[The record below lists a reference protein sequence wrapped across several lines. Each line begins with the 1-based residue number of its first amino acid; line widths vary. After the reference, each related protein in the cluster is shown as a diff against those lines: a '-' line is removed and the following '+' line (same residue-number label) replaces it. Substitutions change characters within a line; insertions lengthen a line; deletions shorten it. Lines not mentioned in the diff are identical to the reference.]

1 MNNTLTSAA
10 ANLKNLENQRAAVAA
25 KDESGSTTQI
35 EVHGQHVEA
44 GTTLNNLERLHILD
58 KATAAEVES
67 AQQRVN
73 DLAAKLVA
81 TERRNKL
88 IKEEL
93 QKIDAEI
100 LKAKQEIAAARREFC
115 VKRSNDLLNEI
126 KTDAKLR
133 ARIIE
138 AMASRAASGSS
149 GYTFSVAYFVQHHF
163 SAIFPEISEG
173 EARVATEKFTKENGL
188 EV

>member
-35 EVHGQHVEA
+35 ELHGQHVEA

-58 KATAAEVES
+58 QATAAEVET
-67 AQQRVN
+67 AQRRVD
-73 DLAAKLVA
+73 DLAAKLAA

-100 LKAKQEIAAARREFC
+100 LKTKQEIAAAQRQLCAELR
-115 VKRSNDLLNEI
+115 NEAIAKI
-126 KTDAKLR
+126 KTDKTLR
-133 ARIIE
+133 QNLVA
-138 AMASRAASGSS
+138 AMVANVGTGGS
-149 GYTFSVAYFVQHHF
+149 YTFSATVFVTQFVHQLL
-163 SAIFPEISEG
+163 PQISEAEVR
-173 EARVATEKFTKENGL
+173 EAAEKFKRDNGL
-188 EV
+188 